1 MRGVVCT
8 HRVLRPPGGGSSIT
22 IGDDTPP
29 PPQKVPARSPYAVEG
44 DGVINPNKSAK
55 DYTPSKPFGTEE
67 DRKSSPQVSQKYSVL
82 TLSTLRIDIFS
93 DIYVTKK
100 LH

>member
-1 MRGVVCT
+1 M
-8 HRVLRPPGGGSSIT
+8 

-29 PPQKVPARSPYAVEG
+29 PPQKAPARSPYAVEG

-67 DRKSSPQVSQKYSVL
+67 DRKSSPQVSQLRSV
-82 TLSTLRIDIFS
+82 RR
-93 DIYVTKK
+93 
-100 LH
+100 